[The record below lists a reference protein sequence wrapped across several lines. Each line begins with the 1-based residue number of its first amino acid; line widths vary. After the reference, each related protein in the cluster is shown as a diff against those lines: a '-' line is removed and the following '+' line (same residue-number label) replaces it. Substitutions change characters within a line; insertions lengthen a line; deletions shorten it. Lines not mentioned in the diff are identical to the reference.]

1 MTPRPQRRG
10 HRHRCRQKHCHRRQ
24 PDACLRWAS
33 RRQPDELQLFDRRRR
48 QDDYRRQ
55 RRRQGDRRRQDD
67 CRRQRRRQGDRRRQD
82 DCRRQ
87 RRRQGDRR
95 RGRRAQRGLTVV
107 SAEIH
112 AVIGAATD
120 IVALVDFVGDVCIV
134 VADAV
139 PVIDIVLPVS
149 TSRLAD

>member
-55 RRRQGDRRRQDD
+55 RRR
-67 CRRQRRRQGDRRRQD
+67 
-82 DCRRQ
+82 
-87 RRRQGDRR
+87 
-95 RGRRAQRGLTVV
+95 RAIAGASAAARAIAAGAAGSQRGLTVV

-120 IVALVDFVGDVCIV
+120 IVALVEFVGDVCIV
-134 VADAV
+134 VAHAV

-149 TSRLAD
+149 TDP